1 MNYVPAPKEALPE
14 AENTF
19 FLRGQPS
26 RIGKLLAH
34 YELYK
39 AITGLPG
46 DLLELGVYK
55 GASLARFAA
64 FRSLLENDFS
74 RAIHGFDAFG
84 AFPRG
89 GVESRLDQEF
99 IDRFEGE
106 RGEGIARADLEAI
119 LAEKPYRN
127 VHLHEGNIF
136 DTVPALL
143 KRDPSLK
150 IALLHLDVDVY
161 EPTAFALDQLVPHM
175 SRGGLILF
183 DDYGMVEGATRA
195 GDEVAARLGLRF
207 EKLPLYAVPA
217 FLRMP

>member
-1 MNYVPAPKEALPE
+1 MNYVPAPKSALPE

-39 AITGLPG
+39 QIAMLPG

-55 GASLARFAA
+55 GASLARFCA
-64 FRSLLENDFS
+64 FRSLLENDAS

-84 AFPRG
+84 AFPRS
-89 GVESRLDQEF
+89 GVESPLDQAF
-99 IDRFEGE
+99 IDQFEGE
-106 RGEGIARADLEAI
+106 RGEGISRADLEEI
-119 LAEKPYRN
+119 LADKPYRN

-143 KRDPSLK
+143 DRDPGLK

-161 EPTAFALDQLVPHM
+161 EPTAFALERLVPRM
-175 SRGGLILF
+175 NRGGLIVF

-195 GDEVAARLGLRF
+195 GDEIAARLNLRF
-207 EKLPLYAVPA
+207 EKLSFYAVPA
-217 FLRMP
+217 FLRIP